1 MRVLLIHQNFPGQ
14 FRHIALN
21 WAANSGNQ
29 VVSIGQ
35 KHAPGI
41 QGVARVLYDPAR
53 KMTPNIHHYIAG
65 AESGILNGQAV
76 IKACMALKQKGFV
89 PDIVIGH
96 AGWGETLYVK
106 DVFPDVPLVNYFEFF
121 YHATGADCDFDPE
134 YMNAFDD
141 YMRIRTKNTINLLSL
156 DGCDAGISPTH
167 WQKSVYPRRYQDMIS
182 VIHEGVD
189 TERVTPDPAARL
201 KLASGVELGP
211 GDEVVTYVARNLEP
225 YRGFHIFMRAAQEIC
240 RRRPKCHILIIGGD
254 GVSYGRRLEGNKTYR
269 QKMLEEVE
277 IDPQRVHFL
286 GQIPYDQYLRVLRVS
301 SAHVYLTVPFVLSWS
316 MLEAM
321 SAGCLV
327 IGSNTAPVLEALEH
341 ERNGLVVDFFSPS
354 GIADAVDEALGH
366 KKKMVKLRKR
376 AREFVVENYTVQRS
390 LTQYRELVEGLGVK
404 IES

>member
-1 MRVLLIHQNFPGQ
+1 
-14 FRHIALN
+14 
-21 WAANSGNQ
+21 
-29 VVSIGQ
+29 
-35 KHAPGI
+35 
-41 QGVARVLYDPAR
+41 
-53 KMTPNIHHYIAG
+53 
-65 AESGILNGQAV
+65 
-76 IKACMALKQKGFV
+76 
-89 PDIVIGH
+89 
-96 AGWGETLYVK
+96 
-106 DVFPDVPLVNYFEFF
+106 
-121 YHATGADCDFDPE
+121 
-134 YMNAFDD
+134 
-141 YMRIRTKNTINLLSL
+141 
-156 DGCDAGISPTH
+156 
-167 WQKSVYPRRYQDMIS
+167 
-182 VIHEGVD
+182 
-189 TERVTPDPAARL
+189 
-201 KLASGVELGP
+201 
-211 GDEVVTYVARNLEP
+211 
-225 YRGFHIFMRAAQEIC
+225 MRAAQEIC